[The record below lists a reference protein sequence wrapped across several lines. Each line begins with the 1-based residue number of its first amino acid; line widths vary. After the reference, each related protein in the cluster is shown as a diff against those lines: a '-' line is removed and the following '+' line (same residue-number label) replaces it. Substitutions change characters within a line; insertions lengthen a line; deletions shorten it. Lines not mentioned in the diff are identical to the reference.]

1 MPEKVTLRGKV
12 VGVVDGDVFTT
23 RRKRA
28 VHFMRA
34 YNGYAVQEDVFRRL
48 LNQGIRIIRVVETD
62 TGTILQTSIDTFDEH
77 GIRFDLGHGRQVA
90 LSERYWEVRP
100 SGQLTLL

>member
-1 MPEKVTLRGKV
+1 MPEKVTLQGKV
-12 VGVVDGDVFTT
+12 IGHISGDVFTT

-34 YNGYAVQEDVFRRL
+34 YNGYAIQEDVFGRL
-48 LNQGIRIIRVVETD
+48 LRQGIRIIRVVETD
-62 TGTILQTSIDTFDEH
+62 TGTVLETTSETFDQH

-90 LSERYWEVRP
+90 LDEHYWDIRP